1 MSARSR
7 LRSELGVGAMAGT
20 IVAVLLAVV
29 MLTPARG
36 DDAGTKTL
44 RVIVHINFGDAARQG
59 HGLKNVENMMKA
71 AGEAGVPIEVEVVC
85 HADGISLVEK
95 AKSAHASAVA
105 GLVKKGVRFAACEN
119 TMRQR
124 SIRRDD
130 LLPGLTTVPSGAFEV
145 VRRQQQGYSYFKP

>member
-1 MSARSR
+1 
-7 LRSELGVGAMAGT
+7 MAGA
-20 IVAVLLAVV
+20 IVAGLLAVAWNA
-29 MLTPARG
+29 PARS
-36 DDAGTKTL
+36 DEAGTRTV
-44 RVIVHINFGDAARQG
+44 RVVVHVNFADAARQG

-85 HADGISLVEK
+85 HADGITLVEK
-95 AKSAHASAVA
+95 ARTAHASAVA
-105 GLVKKGVRFAACEN
+105 ALVKKGVRFAACEN

-145 VRRQQQGYSYFKP
+145 VRRQHEGYSYFKP